1 MLGRSAPWVAWGFA
15 LMAAVVATACS
26 REAQRTLYIGGIPD
40 QDVSRLEAR
49 FDGLAH
55 YLTERTGTPVEYI
68 PSINYAAVVTAF
80 ERGDLHLAWYGGLT
94 GVQARLAVPDAQAI
108 AQRPRDQA
116 FHSVFVA
123 DPDSGIETLED
134 LAGRSFTFS
143 SESSTSG
150 HLMPRSFIDAAGV
163 DPEAD
168 FAGGPYF
175 SGSHDTTWK
184 LVEAGAFDAG
194 ALSEAVWQARVDA
207 GEVDLSNVDVFFTT
221 PPFVDYHWVVRGDVD
236 DVFGA
241 GVTAGI
247 RDALLAISVDAG
259 PTERAIADAFH
270 TDRFV
275 AASNDA
281 YDAIEDVA
289 VELGFLER

>member
-1 MLGRSAPWVAWGFA
+1 MLGRSAPWGAWGFA

-26 REAQRTLYIGGIPD
+26 SQEQRTLYLGGIPD
-40 QDVSRLEAR
+40 QDVSLLEAR
-49 FDGLAH
+49 FDGLAR
-55 YLTERTGTPVEYI
+55 YLTEQTGIPVEYI
-68 PSINYAAVVTAF
+68 PSVNYASVVTAF
-80 ERGDLHLAWYGGLT
+80 ERGDIHLGWYGGLT
-94 GVQARLAVPDAQAI
+94 GVQARRAVPDAQAI

-116 FHSVFVA
+116 FRSVFVA

-134 LAGRSFTFS
+134 LAARSFTFG

-150 HLMPRSFIDAAGV
+150 HLMPRSFLEAAGV

-168 FAGGPYF
+168 LAGGPHF

-207 GEVDLSNVDVFFTT
+207 GEVDLSRVGVFFTT
-221 PPFVDYHWVVRGDVD
+221 PPYVDYHWVLRGDVD
-236 DVFGA
+236 DRFGA
-241 GVTAGI
+241 GVTARI
-247 RDALLAISVDAG
+247 RDALLAVSVDAG
-259 PTERAIADAFH
+259 PTERAIAEAFH

-281 YDAIEDVA
+281 YAAIEDIA
-289 VELGFLER
+289 VELGFVER